1 MAPKNACAKYQYVV
15 TPNGPKI
22 VPVNPITLPKDEESP
37 ADYNSGGY
45 LHVKLRDS
53 FKDGRYVVIRKLGW
67 GHFSTVWL
75 VNDTQTSRH
84 SALKVVKSASRYAE
98 TARDEIKLLRAVQEA
113 NPSHPGHKHVVS
125 LLDSFHHCAPEDIH
139 VCLVFEPLGENLLAL
154 IERNNKTGIPVAL
167 VKIITKQ
174 VLLGLQYLHEECD
187 LVHTDIKPENIMI
200 AIPDI
205 EQHIQHELSVS
216 PSPTARK
223 VGVPPKP
230 RAGVAIPRRT
240 GGREKHVHIFD
251 SQPLSSPFT
260 SPITSASSS
269 PTQKSTLHMTQVTIE
284 SKGTGKSQT
293 LANSSTGPSGIS
305 LLSQMAPQNAAST
318 ETVKLEESSNQ
329 GPPPI
334 DTNPTSPP
342 PISIKIAD
350 LGNATPSKRHF
361 TEDIQT
367 RQYRSPEAIL
377 GRSDWT
383 HTADVWSV
391 ACVVFELLT
400 AEYLF
405 DPQAQANLFSKDDDH
420 MALIIELLGGFDM
433 ELKMGGRYSRE
444 LFDSKGQLR
453 HIRNLKPWPL
463 ERVMVEKYMW
473 NVEASKAFCEFL
485 LPMLE
490 LDWRKRAQAKDLVD
504 HPWLNVEGELFDFTW

>member
-1 MAPKNACAKYQYVV
+1 
-15 TPNGPKI
+15 
-22 VPVNPITLPKDEESP
+22 
-37 ADYNSGGY
+37 
-45 LHVKLRDS
+45 
-53 FKDGRYVVIRKLGW
+53 
-67 GHFSTVWL
+67 
-75 VNDTQTSRH
+75 
-84 SALKVVKSASRYAE
+84 
-98 TARDEIKLLRAVQEA
+98 
-113 NPSHPGHKHVVS
+113 
-125 LLDSFHHCAPEDIH
+125 
-139 VCLVFEPLGENLLAL
+139 
-154 IERNNKTGIPVAL
+154 
-167 VKIITKQ
+167 
-174 VLLGLQYLHEECD
+174 
-187 LVHTDIKPENIMI
+187 MI

-205 EQHIQHELSVS
+205 EQHIQYQLSVS

-230 RAGVAIPRRT
+230 RAGVIIPRRT

-269 PTQKSTLHMTQVTIE
+269 PTQKSVLHMTQIPIE
-284 SKGTGKSQT
+284 PKSTTKSQASTNSMDSDSSLVPSTTTSSSLSLRSMTASSITSVSDAPSPLSIGST
-293 LANSSTGPSGIS
+293 LSAMSKLVISNTEVQIPISESPNSYHSPPPDPPAATTKSTGPSKIS
-305 LLSQMAPQNAAST
+305 LLSQMAPQNTAST
-318 ETVKLEESSNQ
+318 ETVGTGAPGAEEPSDQS
-329 GPPPI
+329 PPQI
-334 DTNPTSPP
+334 DIYPTSPP

-405 DPQAQANLFSKDDDH
+405 DPQAQSNLFSKDDDH
-420 MALIIELLGGFDM
+420 MALIIELLGDFDTN
-433 ELKMGGRYSRE
+433 LKTGGRYSRE

-453 HIRNLKPWPL
+453 RIRSLKPWPL
-463 ERVMVEKYMW
+463 ERVMVEKYTW
-473 NVEASKAFCEFL
+473 TAEASKAFCEFL

-490 LDWRKRAQAKDLVD
+490 LDWHKRAQAKDLVD
-504 HPWLNVEGELFDFTW
+504 HVWLNVDGELFDTTW

>member
-1 MAPKNACAKYQYVV
+1 MQ
-15 TPNGPKI
+15 
-22 VPVNPITLPKDEESP
+22 D
-37 ADYNSGGY
+37 
-45 LHVKLRDS
+45 
-53 FKDGRYVVIRKLGW
+53 
-67 GHFSTVWL
+67 
-75 VNDTQTSRH
+75 
-84 SALKVVKSASRYAE
+84 
-98 TARDEIKLLRAVQEA
+98 A
-113 NPSHPGHKHVVS
+113 NPSHPGHKHVVA

-139 VCLVFEPLGENLLAL
+139 VCIVFEPLGENLLAL

-167 VKIITKQ
+167 VKIVMKQ

-187 LVHTDIKPENIMI
+187 LVHTDIKPENISKFLTATHGTKLTRLRSLVI

-205 EQHIQHELSVS
+205 EQHIQYELSVS
-216 PSPTARK
+216 PSPTSRK

-240 GGREKHVHIFD
+240 GGREKQVHIFD
-251 SQPLSSPFT
+251 SQPLSSPFS

-269 PTQKSTLHMTQVTIE
+269 PTQRSTLHMTRMAAE
-284 SKGTGKSQT
+284 PKSPGKSQT
-293 LANSSTGPSGIS
+293 LAHSIDSDSSLVTSTATSSSLSLRSMATSSITSVSDATSPVSFGSTLSAMSKLVISNADVQIPISESPNSYHIPPPGPPAITTRSTGPSGIS
-305 LLSQMAPQNAAST
+305 LLSQMAPQNVAST
-318 ETVKLEESSNQ
+318 ETVKLEIPKVEEPSHQ
-329 GPPPI
+329 
-334 DTNPTSPP
+334 DTNIIPPP

-377 GRSDWT
+377 GRADWT
-383 HTADVWSV
+383 HTADIWSI

-420 MALIIELLGGFDM
+420 MALIIELLGDFDM
-433 ELKMGGRYSRE
+433 DLKMGGRYSRE

-463 ERVMVEKYMW
+463 ERVMVEKYTW

-490 LDWRKRAQAKDLVD
+490 LDWRKRVQAKDLVD